1 MTMAAV
7 TAGPGRRGVLPVP
20 ARRAGLTGAL
30 RAEFTKI
37 RSVRSTY
44 ALLSLM
50 LLASVIWAVAFCA
63 GTAAHW
69 AHMSAQVRS
78 GFDPTQNSVLGL
90 ALLGQLIFVVLGAL
104 TMTSEYSTGMMRTS
118 LTVLP
123 RRGVVLGSKAL
134 VLTAVALAATFPASF
149 LCFFI
154 GQRFLASTHAAATLS
169 QPGVLRAVTAAA
181 LLVTLTGLFALGLG
195 AVLRNTTGAITAA
208 YGFLFL
214 IPELGRAL
222 PTPWFDDAVRWL
234 PGGWLVSQVTTTNS
248 EGFLPHMFFPW
259 GELAVF
265 AGYTAALLA
274 VGAVTLRNRDA

>member
-7 TAGPGRRGVLPVP
+7 TTGGVLRGALPIP
-20 ARRAGLTGAL
+20 GRRAGLSGSI
-30 RAEFTKI
+30 RSEFTKI

-44 ALLSLM
+44 AALGVM
-50 LLASVIWAVAFCA
+50 VLAGLIWAAVFCA

-69 AHMSAQVRS
+69 AHMSAQAR
-78 GFDPTQNSVLGL
+78 GGIDPTQNSIQGL
-90 ALLGQLIFVVLGAL
+90 ALLGQLAIVVLGAL
-104 TMTSEYSTGMMRTS
+104 TITSEYSTGMMRTS

-123 RRGVVLGSKAL
+123 RRGIVYAGKAL
-134 VLTAVALAATFPASF
+134 VLGAVVLAATFPASF

-195 AVLRNTTGAITAA
+195 AVLRNTAGAIATAYA
-208 YGFLFL
+208 VLFL
-214 IPELGRAL
+214 IPELARGL

-234 PGGWLVSQVTTTNS
+234 PGGWFVSQITYTNPQS
-248 EGFLPHMFFPW
+248 IIPNMFFPW

-265 AGYTAALLA
+265 AGYTAALLVA
-274 VGAVTLRNRDA
+274 GAVTLRHRDA